1 MGTALFPLGDLV
13 ATPGAL
19 AALHRTHCGV
29 WTYLSRHITGDW
41 GELDAHDRAEN
52 ELSLREGFRLLSA
65 YGLPDGTRN
74 DLSADNA
81 FTVLINSSRREAT
94 VATVA
99 ETPRAMEI
107 PKP

>member
-65 YGLPDGTRN
+65 YGLPDGTRIWIITEA
-74 DLSADNA
+74 DRSATTLLLPD
-81 FTVLINSSRREAT
+81 EY
-94 VATVA
+94 
-99 ETPRAMEI
+99 
-107 PKP
+107 